1 MIYIRSFQFIVILS
15 LFIIFTILVYLRLFF
30 PIDSFIFDNFSYYDP
45 GQFLLYS
52 FVTISSFGEV
62 VNLIFVAIVFTILR
76 RTRKMGMILMIAIMT
91 MAISVSYL
99 KPIVAQQKPP
109 ESQKIP
115 VLPKGFQLESDS
127 LLTEARNF
135 SYPSNHTAIITA
147 FAYIVETVILL
158 KTKKYSFLLWILPP
172 MIMFSN
178 LALGLNYLSD
188 LIGGLLLGLI
198 IAIILSRVLKL
209 EAPFLMNRFKGVSQ

>member
-1 MIYIRSFQFIVILS
+1 MVILS
-15 LFIIFTILVYLRLFF
+15 LFIIFTIFVHLRLFF
-30 PIDSFIFDNFSYYDP
+30 PIDSFIFDNFSYYNP

-52 FVTISSFGEV
+52 FVIISSIGEV
-62 VNLIFVAIVFTILR
+62 VNLIFVAIVFTIIR

-91 MAISVSYL
+91 IAISISYL
-99 KPIVAQQKPP
+99 KPIVAQPKPP

-147 FAYIVETVILL
+147 FAYIVETVIRQ
-158 KTKKYSFLLWILPP
+158 KTKKYSFLLWLLPP

-198 IAIILSRVLKL
+198 IAITLSRILKL
-209 EAPFLMNRFKGVSQ
+209 EVPFLMNRFKGVSK

>member
-1 MIYIRSFQFIVILS
+1 MVILS
-15 LFIIFTILVYLRLFF
+15 LFIIFTIFVHLRLYF
-30 PIDSFIFDNFSYYDP
+30 PIDSFIFENFSYYNP

-52 FVTISSFGEV
+52 FVIISSFGEV
-62 VNLIFVAIVFTILR
+62 VNLIFVAILFTIIR

-91 MAISVSYL
+91 IAISISYL
-99 KPIVAQQKPP
+99 KPIVAQPKPP

-147 FAYIVETVILL
+147 FAYIVETVIRL

-198 IAIILSRVLKL
+198 IAITLSRILKL
-209 EAPFLMNRFKGVSQ
+209 EVPFLMNRFKGVSK

>member
-1 MIYIRSFQFIVILS
+1 MIILS
-15 LFIIFTILVYLRLFF
+15 LFIIFTIFVHLRLFF
-30 PIDSFIFDNFSYYDP
+30 PIDYFIFNNFSYYNP

-52 FVTISSFGEV
+52 FVIISSFGEV
-62 VNLIFVAIVFTILR
+62 VNLIFVAILFTIIR

-91 MAISVSYL
+91 IAISISYL
-99 KPIVAQQKPP
+99 KPIVAQPKPP

-147 FAYIVETVILL
+147 FAYIVETVIRL
-158 KTKKYSFLLWILPP
+158 KKKKYSFLLWILPP

-198 IAIILSRVLKL
+198 IAITLSRILKL
-209 EAPFLMNRFKGVSQ
+209 EVPFLMNRFKGVSK

>member
-1 MIYIRSFQFIVILS
+1 MVILS
-15 LFIIFTILVYLRLFF
+15 SFIIFTIFVHLRLFF
-30 PIDSFIFDNFSYYDP
+30 PIDSFIFDNFSYYNP

-52 FVTISSFGEV
+52 FVIISSFGEV
-62 VNLIFVAIVFTILR
+62 VNLIFVAILFTIIR

-91 MAISVSYL
+91 IAISISYL
-99 KPIVAQQKPP
+99 KPIVAQPKPP

-147 FAYIVETVILL
+147 FAYIVDTVIRL

-172 MIMFSN
+172 IIMFSN

-198 IAIILSRVLKL
+198 IAITLSRILKL
-209 EAPFLMNRFKGVSQ
+209 EVPFLMNRFKGVSK

>member
-1 MIYIRSFQFIVILS
+1 
-15 LFIIFTILVYLRLFF
+15 
-30 PIDSFIFDNFSYYDP
+30 
-45 GQFLLYS
+45 
-52 FVTISSFGEV
+52 
-62 VNLIFVAIVFTILR
+62 
-76 RTRKMGMILMIAIMT
+76 MGMILMIAIMT
-91 MAISVSYL
+91 IAISISYL
-99 KPIVAQQKPP
+99 KPIVAQSKPT

-147 FAYIVETVILL
+147 FAYIVETVIRL
-158 KTKKYSFLLWILPP
+158 KTKKYSFLLWLLPP

-198 IAIILSRVLKL
+198 IAITLSRILKL
-209 EAPFLMNRFKGVSQ
+209 EVPFLMNRFKGVSK

>member
-1 MIYIRSFQFIVILS
+1 MVILS
-15 LFIIFTILVYLRLFF
+15 LFIIFTIFVHLRLLF
-30 PIDSFIFDNFSYYDP
+30 PIDSFIFNNFSYYNP

-52 FVTISSFGEV
+52 FVIISSFGEV
-62 VNLIFVAIVFTILR
+62 VNLIFVAILFTIIR

-91 MAISVSYL
+91 IAISISYL
-99 KPIVAQQKPP
+99 KPIVAQPKPP

-147 FAYIVETVILL
+147 FAYIVETVFRL

-172 MIMFSN
+172 MIVFSN

-198 IAIILSRVLKL
+198 IAITLSRILKL
-209 EAPFLMNRFKGVSQ
+209 EVPFLMNRFKGVCK

>member
-1 MIYIRSFQFIVILS
+1 MVILS
-15 LFIIFTILVYLRLFF
+15 LFIIFTIFVHLRLFF
-30 PIDSFIFDNFSYYDP
+30 PIDSFIFDNFSYYNP

-52 FVTISSFGEV
+52 FVIISSFGEV
-62 VNLIFVAIVFTILR
+62 VNLIFVAILFTIIR

-91 MAISVSYL
+91 IAISISYL
-99 KPIVAQQKPP
+99 KPIVAQPKPP

-147 FAYIVETVILL
+147 FAYIVETVIRL

-188 LIGGLLLGLI
+188 LIGGFLLGLI
-198 IAIILSRVLKL
+198 IAITLSRILKL
-209 EAPFLMNRFKGVSQ
+209 EVPFLMNRFKGVSK